1 MGAESMAK
9 VDYIGLGGDALLA
22 KAFADWSFMGFD
34 FPKVGIADGCIGEK
48 CISKAVQYYLRRKTA
63 NNTWQA
69 APDDT
74 VGLLSGHL
82 YFKASC
88 GDVKDSTRTF
98 NVALKEFHLTMR
110 RSKSQ
115 LLIDDSGPSILTS
128 DESIHINRNTEWG
141 RKKNLQNLVVKL
153 ASEIQ
158 AGTPFTEVEV
168 IDFLTGY
175 KRLTQ
180 ERLGLI
186 ADELLVDARAHLE
199 KQLGVPVTVTG
210 DATFTGRQ

>member
-1 MGAESMAK
+1 
-9 VDYIGLGGDALLA
+9 
-22 KAFADWSFMGFD
+22 
-34 FPKVGIADGCIGEK
+34 
-48 CISKAVQYYLRRKTA
+48 
-63 NNTWQA
+63 
-69 APDDT
+69 
-74 VGLLSGHL
+74 
-82 YFKASC
+82 
-88 GDVKDSTRTF
+88 VKDSTRTF